1 LTAAPTKPWPVLSS
15 IAGYRAG
22 DMFPDLLAGLT
33 LAAVAIP
40 EQMATARLGNFPPQF
55 GFFAFIAATIGF
67 CVFGANR
74 RISVGSDST
83 ITPIFAGSIVL
94 LAAAGGPRYLEL
106 AAALALMVGAL
117 VLMAGLLRMGWVAD
131 LLSVP
136 VTIGFLAGI
145 AVHIIASQLPS
156 ALGVAAAGG
165 STLHHLAAIVG
176 AAPRSNPYAVGIAA
190 GVLIFTAL
198 AHRLSARLP
207 GALIAMAGATAAV
220 VVWGLEARGVAV
232 LGQVQ
237 GGLPGFRPP
246 TLNAQTGLQLAP
258 LALLIAIV
266 ILVQTAATTRAFPSD
281 PDREANLSGDLV
293 GVGVGNL
300 LAGLLGAFPVNASP
314 PRTAVVAE
322 SGGRSQIAGLA
333 AVAIVVLL
341 LLAGTSL
348 LSRVPQAALSGVLLF
363 IALRIIRFGQIVEV
377 ARSSPLEF
385 VLIIVTAA
393 AIIVLPIA
401 TGVAVGIGLSLM
413 HGMWSSARPRAL
425 IFERLPGTTVW
436 WPKAPDVAGET
447 LDGVIVLGFQAPLS
461 FLNAYAFRAQVAA
474 ALATAAPPKL
484 LVLEA
489 SGVIDIDFTG
499 AEIFKDV
506 IRLCREAGAALTIAR
521 LEGVEAQRALTRL
534 GLRELIGDDHIFPTV
549 AQAIDAL
556 APSAKVMLDKAG
568 EAPPPAHR

>member
-1 LTAAPTKPWPVLSS
+1 
-15 IAGYRAG
+15 
-22 DMFPDLLAGLT
+22 
-33 LAAVAIP
+33 
-40 EQMATARLGNFPPQF
+40 
-55 GFFAFIAATIGF
+55 
-67 CVFGANR
+67 
-74 RISVGSDST
+74 
-83 ITPIFAGSIVL
+83 
-94 LAAAGGPRYLEL
+94 
-106 AAALALMVGAL
+106 
-117 VLMAGLLRMGWVAD
+117 
-131 LLSVP
+131 

-165 STLHHLAAIVG
+165 STLHHLAGIVA
-176 AAPRSNPYAVGIAA
+176 AAPRFNPYALAIAA
-190 GVLIFTAL
+190 GVLALTAL

-207 GALIAMAGATAAV
+207 GALIAMAGATVAV

-232 LGQVQ
+232 LGQVR
-237 GGLPGFRPP
+237 GGLPGFSPP
-246 TLNAQTGLQLAP
+246 AITANAALQLAP
-258 LALLIAIV
+258 IAMLIAIV

-322 SGGRSQIAGLA
+322 SGGRSQISGLA

-377 ARSSPLEF
+377 AKSSPLEL
-385 VLIIVTAA
+385 VLVLVTAA

-413 HGMWSSARPRAL
+413 HGMWSNARPRAL

-447 LDGVIVLGFQAPLS
+447 LEGVTVLGFQAPLS

-474 ALATAAPPKL
+474 ALANAAPPKL

-489 SGVIDIDFTG
+489 SGVVDIDFTG
-499 AEIFKDV
+499 AQVFKDV
-506 IRLCREAGAALTIAR
+506 IRLCREAGAALAIAR
-521 LEGVEAQRALTRL
+521 LEGVDAQRDLTRL
-534 GLRELIGDDHIFPTV
+534 GLRDLIGSDHIFPTV
-549 AQAIDAL
+549 AQAIEAL
-556 APSAKVMLDKAG
+556 APSAKATPD
-568 EAPPPAHR
+568 PANTGPSPVA